1 MKKLSVSILILLLFF
16 TLGCNKKVT
25 VVKVA
30 SAEDNLNQYDSP
42 SQDNIN
48 GSENHLQQ
56 AKRFYAEGKYSQARK
71 HCEKAIELDHRN
83 WGAHYY
89 LGLTLQKRK
98 EYTVSIE
105 ALGVSLKYAPN
116 NKFVK
121 SEIHYA
127 IGYSWENLGN
137 QKKAMEEYDQALAFN
152 PGNDSARQAQ
162 NRIKVNKTMK
172 NWDKG
177 REIKYDG

>member
-1 MKKLSVSILILLLFF
+1 MMPDSMIL
-16 TLGCNKKVT
+16 
-25 VVKVA
+25 
-30 SAEDNLNQYDSP
+30 
-42 SQDNIN
+42 
-48 GSENHLQQ
+48 
-56 AKRFYAEGKYSQARK
+56 
-71 HCEKAIELDHRN
+71 
-83 WGAHYY
+83 
-89 LGLTLQKRK
+89 
-98 EYTVSIE
+98 SIE